1 MPYFNI
7 TLSDIKFGFSRSK
20 YSYDKDTMTIYKGM
34 KSIKYLNE
42 SASEELYQLGIN
54 NSYTDPIDLF
64 VDIIEK
70 TSCSARQVKILIM
83 LNFFSNYGKGRYLLE
98 LFELISKRYKKTH
111 KEKTKVV
118 RLEEIRNAEI
128 ADEEFTPAEI
138 VSAQIEY
145 LGYATY
151 KDEKYNSLVGV
162 ITEISN
168 QYATRWI
175 GIYFIKNGK
184 IKQLKIK
191 YSIIQE
197 LGLKVGNMIY
207 IKDFEKRPRKKLVDG
222 NWVSS
227 DVQDFHITNIVKVS

>member
-1 MPYFNI
+1 M
-7 TLSDIKFGFSRSK
+7 
-20 YSYDKDTMTIYKGM
+20 
-34 KSIKYLNE
+34 
-42 SASEELYQLGIN
+42 
-54 NSYTDPIDLF
+54 
-64 VDIIEK
+64 
-70 TSCSARQVKILIM
+70 
-83 LNFFSNYGKGRYLLE
+83 
-98 LFELISKRYKKTH
+98 
-111 KEKTKVV
+111 
-118 RLEEIRNAEI
+118 
-128 ADEEFTPAEI
+128 
-138 VSAQIEY
+138 
-145 LGYATY
+145 
-151 KDEKYNSLVGV
+151 VGV